1 MTNIDQFE
9 SVFKAADKPVFHPQ
23 EIDLSRRV
31 VVCDAEGD
39 EAETFR
45 ARCRRFLPDGS
56 DAEWIVVSGDQ
67 FSSIGEMLRLVSVQ
81 EPSVILTHRN
91 LHVPATEHPHSLGA
105 YLDVLT
111 QATDYPVLVAPQ
123 NEPNGFKTPTHVMA
137 LSDELVGED
146 LLVSIA
152 ARLTGEGGTLI
163 LAHIEDEAIFKRYID
178 AIGKIP
184 SIDTDSAREL
194 ILERLLQDSSD
205 YIESCR
211 GVLARNDFSGQIQA
225 VTQTGHRIEVCL
237 KLIEEDAVDL
247 LVLNT
252 KDEEQLAMHGLAYPL
267 AVQLRK
273 IPLLLL

>member
-31 VVCDAEGD
+31 VVCDATGD
-39 EAETFR
+39 AAETFR
-45 ARCRRFLPDGS
+45 ARCRRFLPDG
-56 DAEWIVVSGDQ
+56 DQVEWIVVSGDQ
-67 FSSIGEMLRLVSVQ
+67 FNSIGELLRLVTVH
-81 EPSVILTHRN
+81 EPKVILTHRN
-91 LHVPATEHPHSLGA
+91 LHVPAAEHPYSLGA

-123 NEPNGFKTPTHVMA
+123 NEPDSFKTPTHVMA
-137 LSDELVGED
+137 LSDELVGENR
-146 LLVSIA
+146 LVSFS
-152 ARLTGEGGTLI
+152 ARLTGEGGTLF
-163 LAHIEDEAIFKRYID
+163 LSHIEDEAIFKRYID

-184 SIDTDSAREL
+184 SIDTDSARDL

-205 YIESCR
+205 YVESCR
-211 GVLARNDFSGQIQA
+211 EVLAKQNFVGKIEA
-225 VTQTGHRIEVCL
+225 VTQTGHRVELCL
-237 KLIEEDAVDL
+237 QLIEEDAIDL